1 MFVSESLCH
10 DVKSLVTQDEMDNTT
25 GTSATVGSAWES
37 DFALLRRELN
47 LTEDEMDNT
56 TGTSATV
63 CSALES
69 DFALLRHEIDWRFNM
84 FMFGILAYFLLL
96 YFTALMRELV
106 RHFAGNRYRDNDD
119 DDDDHD
125 A

>member
-1 MFVSESLCH
+1 MDNTTGTSATVGSAWESDFIL
-10 DVKSLVTQDEMDNTT
+10 LLRRELNLTQDEMDNTT

-47 LTEDEMDNT
+47 WM
-56 TGTSATV
+56 
-63 CSALES
+63 
-69 DFALLRHEIDWRFNM
+69 FNM

-119 DDDDHD
+119 DDDDDHD